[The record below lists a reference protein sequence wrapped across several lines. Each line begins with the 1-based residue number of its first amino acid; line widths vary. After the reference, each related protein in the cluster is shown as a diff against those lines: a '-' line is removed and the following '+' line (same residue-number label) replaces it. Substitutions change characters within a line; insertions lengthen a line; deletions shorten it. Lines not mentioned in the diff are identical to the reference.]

1 MCRVVGAVG
10 AAEADSGIP
19 EGRYS
24 NPADDP
30 KVPILATRTH
40 TRESTWKKKKRKE
53 KAAANISRRE
63 RAAAAAGRPG
73 SLVSS
78 RGANLPVIW
87 GGRSHEVILD
97 V

>member
-30 KVPILATRTH
+30 KAPILMTRTQ
-40 TRESTWKKKKRKE
+40 TRARASPRGK

-63 RAAAAAGRPG
+63 RVATAAGRPG

-78 RGANLPVIW
+78 RAANLPVIW
-87 GGRSHEVILD
+87 GRRSHEVILD

>member
-30 KVPILATRTH
+30 KVPILVTH
-40 TRESTWKKKKRKE
+40 THKHTRARVHVEKKLLQTFPD
-53 KAAANISRRE
+53 AS
-63 RAAAAAGRPG
+63 G
-73 SLVSS
+73 SLQ
-78 RGANLPVIW
+78 RRDNPA
-87 GGRSHEVILD
+87 RSFPRELLICLSFGEEGPMR
-97 V
+97 